1 MGKCTDQTPRTI
13 QNQMTHFRTVVYN
26 RNRLHSCTGCETEIE
41 LFEEGNNE
49 EVVINKLIEFIG
61 PKLVRPN
68 DCM

>member
-1 MGKCTDQTPRTI
+1 
-13 QNQMTHFRTVVYN
+13 MTHFRTVVYN